1 MGLLTGSKKK
11 VSAQGALVLAMMAM
25 ILVDGNADDDE
36 LAVLEKII
44 NNANADES
52 ADELDNLYD
61 TYEYAELIELIANS
75 LDASQRKTV
84 VANLLDVAM
93 ADGILGENE
102 KELLV
107 IFIMEFQMDSSDVD
121 NIIDVIAAK
130 NRAL

>member
-36 LAVLEKII
+36 LAVLERII

-75 LDASQRKTV
+75 LDANQRKTV
-84 VANLLDVAM
+84 IANLLDVAM

>member
-44 NNANADES
+44 NNVNADES